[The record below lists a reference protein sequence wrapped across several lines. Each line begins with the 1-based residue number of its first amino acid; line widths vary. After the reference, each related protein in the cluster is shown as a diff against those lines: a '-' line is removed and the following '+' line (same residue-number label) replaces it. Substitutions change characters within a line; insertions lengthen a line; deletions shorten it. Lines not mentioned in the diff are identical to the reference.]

1 MTHSSSR
8 INPRVTGS
16 YPVTPPFGFC
26 EGSIC
31 RLKVHCFPKVYIYI
45 SHQILLK
52 LSQDLKEIIKPTL
65 LPLQTQAMIQFQTT
79 CLR

>member
-31 RLKVHCFPKVYIYI
+31 RLKVHCFPKVYIYYI
-45 SHQILLK
+45 TP
-52 LSQDLKEIIKPTL
+52 DLVEAQPG
-65 LPLQTQAMIQFQTT
+65 PERDQ
-79 CLR
+79 